1 MDAEL
6 ERQLESSVNLK
17 MVLRRQRNE
26 MIKEL
31 LAEKREKQMVKKVA
45 EKQTNKHEV
54 ATCEGLSLVRQK
66 EEKKRSGYAQ
76 GNKSK
81 KKKKTAEAVT
91 KKAKITKT
99 AKSRKRKPKTN
110 VREPLLFS
118 IRTRS
123 SPRKMYECI
132 YALTE
137 KQRKIVRKMG
147 FGKILSLKVDTIPG
161 KVAHFVVDQ
170 FDPNTMEIKFGRIA
184 IKVDEEAIHQLLGLP
199 NSGFD
204 LTAVTPPKEN
214 TALGKAYKK
223 RHDNKFTIKA
233 KKIVEKISF
242 GEDKEGLMF
251 KLDFIVLFINT
262 MVECHIN
269 GLCKA
274 GIVDL
279 LNEDM
284 DFSKINWCKYI
295 VHIIKRCKKVWVP
308 RDLSSYFRGA
318 LTILTL
324 LYVDSVTCKGINEE
338 RTCSA
343 LEYWTSQRLQLRED
357 MEIEQGGFGRGDL
370 RGLFV
375 TEEGSDSEPSE
386 ETNSENTESEE
397 TEESG
402 PGLTDPSS
410 LERGWYTLLLD

>member
-1 MDAEL
+1 MVLLSEDSTGKKGSMASRKSPRILRIKAKSFSNTKTNPNIIDDDSSETNDETDSEVSLNVDRVNTLSEMDAEL

-45 EKQTNKHEV
+45 EKQTNKLEV

-76 GNKSK
+76 GNKS

-123 SPRKMYECI
+123 SPRKMHECI

-284 DFSKINWCKYI
+284 DFSKIN
-295 VHIIKRCKKVWVP
+295 
-308 RDLSSYFRGA
+308 
-318 LTILTL
+318 
-324 LYVDSVTCKGINEE
+324 
-338 RTCSA
+338 
-343 LEYWTSQRLQLRED
+343 
-357 MEIEQGGFGRGDL
+357 
-370 RGLFV
+370 
-375 TEEGSDSEPSE
+375 
-386 ETNSENTESEE
+386 
-397 TEESG
+397 
-402 PGLTDPSS
+402 
-410 LERGWYTLLLD
+410 